1 MILGVIYNTKDGI
14 GYITID
20 NPKKANI
27 LDRETSNEIS
37 EVWKAKN
44 QQGEWVEESRYL
56 IQLGLDIRSG

>member
-27 LDRETSNEIS
+27 LDRETSNEFHGIFRRRHNA
-37 EVWKAKN
+37 VDRRKN
-44 QQGEWVEESRYL
+44 
-56 IQLGLDIRSG
+56 